1 MGMTPEQYWHGEPE
15 LTRAYIQA
23 FKLRKE
29 ERNYEM
35 WLQGWYI
42 HQAILAGLSHL
53 GEKSKIIDYIE
64 EPIKI
69 FPPTE
74 KELEEQRKKEAEELE
89 AKLNAF
95 MRNFNGR

>member
-1 MGMTPEQYWHGEPE
+1 
-15 LTRAYIQA
+15 
-23 FKLRKE
+23 
-29 ERNYEM
+29 M

-53 GEKSKIIDYIE
+53 GEKSKVIDYIK
-64 EPIKI
+64 EPIEI

-74 KELEEQRKKEAEELE
+74 KELEEKRKQEAEELE

-95 MRNFNGR
+95 MRNFNGKQ